1 MKMRITI
8 RLFWIV
14 MIFSACQMEQ
24 ERLPILGEK
33 LIEGT
38 DTIFHTIPD
47 FTFTNQEGQEVTPT
61 TFENKIYVV
70 DFFFVSCPT
79 ICPVVKAQM
88 LRVLE
93 AYKDEDRLVFLSHTI
108 DPKRDNVDRL
118 KKYADN
124 LGVSIPKWHFV
135 TGEKEKLH
143 GIASSYFSIAYEDES
158 APGGFDHSGRLI
170 LIDQNK
176 HIRSYCDGTDPES
189 VNQFIKDIA
198 ILLEKG

>member
-1 MKMRITI
+1 MRIFIGT
-8 RLFWIV
+8 LIV
-14 MIFSACQMEQ
+14 GFIFSACQLEQ
-24 ERLPILGEK
+24 EPLPILGEK

-38 DTIFHTIPD
+38 DTIYHTIPD
-47 FTFTNQEGQEVTPT
+47 FKFTNQEGQEVNLA
-61 TFENKIYVV
+61 TFDNKIYVV
-70 DFFFVSCPT
+70 DFFFISCPT

-93 AYKDEDRLVFLSHTI
+93 TYRDEDRLMFLSHTI
-108 DPKRDNVDRL
+108 DPKRDTVERL

-124 LGVSIPKWHFV
+124 LGVGVPKWHFV

-143 GIASSYFSIAYEDES
+143 GIASSYFSIAYEDSS

-189 VNQFIKDIA
+189 VDQFIKDIA

>member
-1 MKMRITI
+1 MRIHI
-8 RLFWIV
+8 GLFLISMV
-14 MIFSACQMEQ
+14 SFACQMEQ
-24 ERLPILGEK
+24 EKLPILGEK

-38 DTIFHTIPD
+38 DTLFHTIPE
-47 FTFTNQEGQEVTPT
+47 FSFTNQEGQEVTLA
-61 TFENKIYVV
+61 TFEDKIYVV

-93 AYKDEDRLVFLSHTI
+93 AYQDEDRLVFLSHTI
-108 DPKRDNVDRL
+108 DPKRDTVERL

-124 LGVSIPKWHFV
+124 LGVGVPKWHFV
-135 TGEKEKLH
+135 TGDKDKLH
-143 GIASSYFSIAYEDES
+143 GIASSYFSIAYEDSS

-189 VNQFIKDIA
+189 VDQFIKDIG

>member
-1 MKMRITI
+1 
-8 RLFWIV
+8 
-14 MIFSACQMEQ
+14 MEQ
-24 ERLPILGEK
+24 EQLPILGEK

-38 DTIFHTIPD
+38 DTLYHTIPE
-47 FTFTNQEGQEVTPT
+47 FSFINQEGQEVTLA
-61 TFENKIYVV
+61 TFEDKIYVV

-93 AYKDEDRLVFLSHTI
+93 AYQDEDRLVFLSHTI
-108 DPKRDNVDRL
+108 DPKRDTVERL

-124 LGVSIPKWHFV
+124 LGVGAPKWHFV
-135 TGEKEKLH
+135 TGDKEKLH
-143 GIASSYFSIAYEDES
+143 GIASSYFSIAYEDAT

-176 HIRSYCDGTDPES
+176 RIRSYCDGTDPKS
-189 VNQFIKDIA
+189 VDQFIKDIG

>member
-8 RLFWIV
+8 GIYLV
-14 MIFSACQMEQ
+14 GLLVSACQMEQ

-33 LIEGT
+33 LIEGN
-38 DTIFHTIPD
+38 DTTYHTIPD
-47 FTFTNQEGQEVTPT
+47 FKFTNQERQEVTQT
-61 TFENKIYVV
+61 TFDEKIYVV
-70 DFFFVSCPT
+70 DFFFISCPT

-88 LRVLE
+88 LRVLD
-93 AYKDEDRLVFLSHTI
+93 AYQDEERLVFLSHTI
-108 DPKRDNVDRL
+108 DPKRDTVERL

-124 LGVSIPKWHFV
+124 LGVGLPKWHFV
-135 TGEKEKLH
+135 TGEKEQLH

-189 VNQFIKDIA
+189 VDQFIKDIA

>member
-1 MKMRITI
+1 MRTYIG
-8 RLFWIV
+8 LFLV
-14 MIFSACQMEQ
+14 SIFLYACQMEQ
-24 ERLPILGEK
+24 EQLPILGEK

-38 DTIFHTIPD
+38 DTLYHTIPE
-47 FTFTNQEGQEVTPT
+47 FSFINQEGQEVTLA
-61 TFENKIYVV
+61 TFEDKIYVV

-93 AYKDEDRLVFLSHTI
+93 AYQDEDRLVFLSHTI
-108 DPKRDNVDRL
+108 DPKRDTVERL

-124 LGVSIPKWHFV
+124 LGVGAPKWHFV
-135 TGEKEKLH
+135 TGDKEKLH
-143 GIASSYFSIAYEDES
+143 GIASSYFSIAYEDAT

-176 HIRSYCDGTDPES
+176 RIRSYCDGTDPKS
-189 VNQFIKDIA
+189 VDQFIKDIG

>member
-8 RLFWIV
+8 GIYLV
-14 MIFSACQMEQ
+14 GLLVSACQMEQ

-33 LIEGT
+33 LIEGI
-38 DTIFHTIPD
+38 DTTYHTIPD
-47 FTFTNQEGQEVTPT
+47 FKFTNQEEQEVTPA
-61 TFENKIYVV
+61 TFEDKIYVV

-88 LRVLE
+88 LRVLD
-93 AYKDEDRLVFLSHTI
+93 AYQDEERLVFLSHTI
-108 DPKRDNVDRL
+108 DPKRDTVERL

-124 LGVSIPKWHFV
+124 LGVGVPKWHFV

-189 VNQFIKDIA
+189 VDQFIKDIA

>member
-1 MKMRITI
+1 MRTYIG
-8 RLFWIV
+8 LFLV
-14 MIFSACQMEQ
+14 SIFLFACQMEQ
-24 ERLPILGEK
+24 EQLPILGEK

-38 DTIFHTIPD
+38 DTLYHTIPE
-47 FTFTNQEGQEVTPT
+47 FSFINQEGQEVTLA
-61 TFENKIYVV
+61 TFEDKIYVV

-93 AYKDEDRLVFLSHTI
+93 AYQDEDRLVFLSHTI
-108 DPKRDNVDRL
+108 DPKRDTVERL

-124 LGVSIPKWHFV
+124 LGVGAPKWHFV
-135 TGEKEKLH
+135 TGDKEKLH
-143 GIASSYFSIAYEDES
+143 GIASSYFSIAYEDAT

-176 HIRSYCDGTDPES
+176 RIRSYCDGTDPKS
-189 VNQFIKDIA
+189 VDQFIKDIG

>member
-1 MKMRITI
+1 MKMRITVG
-8 RLFWIV
+8 LFWIV

-47 FTFTNQEGQEVTPT
+47 FTFTNQEGQEVTPA

-108 DPKRDNVDRL
+108 DPKRDTVERL

-124 LGVSIPKWHFV
+124 LGVGVPKWHFV
-135 TGEKEKLH
+135 TGEKERLH

-170 LIDQNK
+170 LIDQEK
-176 HIRSYCDGTDPES
+176 RIRSYCDGTDPES

>member
-8 RLFWIV
+8 GIYLV
-14 MIFSACQMEQ
+14 GLLVSACQMEQ

-33 LIEGT
+33 LIEGN
-38 DTIFHTIPD
+38 DTTYHTIPD
-47 FTFTNQEGQEVTPT
+47 FKFTNQERQEVTQT
-61 TFENKIYVV
+61 TFDEKIYVV
-70 DFFFVSCPT
+70 DFFFISCPT

-88 LRVLE
+88 LRVLD
-93 AYKDEDRLVFLSHTI
+93 AFQDEERLVFLSHTI
-108 DPKRDNVDRL
+108 DPKRDTVERL

-124 LGVSIPKWHFV
+124 LGVGLPKWHFV
-135 TGEKEKLH
+135 TGEKEQLH

-189 VNQFIKDIA
+189 VDQFIKDIA